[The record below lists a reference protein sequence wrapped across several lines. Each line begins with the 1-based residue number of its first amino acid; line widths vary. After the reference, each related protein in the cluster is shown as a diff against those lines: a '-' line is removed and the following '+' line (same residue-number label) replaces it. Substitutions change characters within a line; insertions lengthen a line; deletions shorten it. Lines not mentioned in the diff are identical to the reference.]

1 VAGLRKRH
9 KDRTSRQLRDA
20 ALRRF
25 VRDGFDA
32 TSVDAI
38 AADVEVSPRT
48 FFRYY
53 PTKASLV
60 VTPYVE
66 IFDRWEMLVRAAPA
80 GRRLVDVLRDA
91 SRMVTDAY
99 DEDAEFWDRHHEAV
113 TADPSIALR
122 MLETQAGLQQRA
134 TRALADRLGLEPRR
148 DLRPAIL
155 AAAAMAGVGAAVAQW
170 YAADQ
175 QGDRGAL
182 IDAAYEQIAT
192 AASLLDE
199 PLPPLD
205 GAAANGPSTAAGS
218 APPGDAGR

>member
-1 VAGLRKRH
+1 M
-9 KDRTSRQLRDA
+9 QLRDA

-32 TSVDAI
+32 TSVEDI

-53 PTKASLV
+53 PTKVSV
-60 VTPYVE
+60 VVAPYIE
-66 IFDRWEMLVRAAPA
+66 IFDRWEALVRAAPA
-80 GRRLVDVLRDA
+80 GQRLVEVLRDA

-99 DEDAEFWDRHHEAV
+99 DHDAEFWDRHHQAV
-113 TADPSIALR
+113 TADPNIGLR
-122 MLETQAGLQQRA
+122 MLETQARLQQRA
-134 TRALADRLGLEPRR
+134 TRALADRLNLDPSR

-155 AAAAMAGVGAAVAQW
+155 AAAAMAGAGAAVAQW
-170 YAADQ
+170 YASDQ

-182 IDAAYEQIAT
+182 VDAAYEQIAT

-199 PLPPLD
+199 PLPPL
-205 GAAANGPSTAAGS
+205 
-218 APPGDAGR
+218 